1 MKDGEIITKIQAE
14 EQIYW
19 IVKLTK
25 PDGEVGYMNFNH
37 DVTTSFKYV
46 ATFLTKEQ
54 AICDVVK
61 HTKNTSRNSTQVKY
75 WLKDKAEISYVQL
88 SMCVKE

>member
-1 MKDGEIITKIQAE
+1 MIE

-25 PDGEVGYMNFNH
+25 PNGEVGYMNFNH
-37 DVTTSFKYV
+37 DITNSFKYV

-54 AICDVVK
+54 AICDIAR

-88 SMCVKE
+88 FMSVKD

>member
-1 MKDGEIITKIQAE
+1 MFEK

-54 AICDVVK
+54 AIRDVAM